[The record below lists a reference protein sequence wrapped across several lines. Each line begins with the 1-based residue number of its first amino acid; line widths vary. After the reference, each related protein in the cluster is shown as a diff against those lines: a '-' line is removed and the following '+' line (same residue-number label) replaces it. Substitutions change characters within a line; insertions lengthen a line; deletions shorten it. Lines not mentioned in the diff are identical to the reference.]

1 MCAPEGLPDKHACGI
16 GLLGGTFDP
25 VHVGHIA
32 LAEQALKVLNL
43 TRVDFLPAGNPWQ
56 KRPLTPAVDR
66 VRMLELAVAGK
77 PGLAVNLCEVNRP
90 GPTYTV
96 DTLHQMRREVGP
108 ATPLVL
114 ILGADQWE
122 NLQTWKAWD
131 SFLDY
136 ADIAVSTRD
145 GKTPTA
151 CPLVASWAAGR
162 IKPAHALSSAP
173 CGYVAFFSI
182 PPTSASS
189 SKIRTILKGNADRDT
204 ESVLDT
210 WLCPDVKAYIRDH
223 HLYMDQSN
231 NG

>member
-56 KRPLTPAVDR
+56 KHPLTPAVDR

-96 DTLHQMRREVGP
+96 DTLRQRGGKSDRQLPWFSVSGP
-108 ATPLVL
+108 
-114 ILGADQWE
+114 I
-122 NLQTWKAWD
+122 N
-131 SFLDY
+131 
-136 ADIAVSTRD
+136 
-145 GKTPTA
+145 GKTFKR
-151 CPLVASWAAGR
+151 G
-162 IKPAHALSSAP
+162 KPGTRFLTT
-173 CGYVAFFSI
+173 
-182 PPTSASS
+182 PTS
-189 SKIRTILKGNADRDT
+189 
-204 ESVLDT
+204 
-210 WLCPDVKAYIRDH
+210 P
-223 HLYMDQSN
+223 
-231 NG
+231 

>member
-1 MCAPEGLPDKHACGI
+1 MRAPEGLSDKFALGI

-43 TRVDFLPAGNPWQ
+43 VRVDFLPAGNPWQ
-56 KRPLTPAVDR
+56 KHPLTPALDR

-90 GPTYTV
+90 GPTYTA

-108 ATPLVL
+108 DTPLVL

-122 NLQTWKAWD
+122 NLHTWKEWT

-136 ADIAVSTRD
+136 VDIAVSTRD
-145 GKTPTA
+145 GKVPKA
-151 CPLVASWAAGR
+151 CPLVASWAAAH
-162 IKPAHALSSAP
+162 IKPSHVLCATPYGS
-173 CGYVAFFSI
+173 VAFFSM

-189 SKIRTILKGNADRDT
+189 SKIRTILKGEAVKET

-210 WLCPDVKAYIRDH
+210 WLCPDVKAYIRNH
-223 HLYMDQSN
+223 HLYREQSN